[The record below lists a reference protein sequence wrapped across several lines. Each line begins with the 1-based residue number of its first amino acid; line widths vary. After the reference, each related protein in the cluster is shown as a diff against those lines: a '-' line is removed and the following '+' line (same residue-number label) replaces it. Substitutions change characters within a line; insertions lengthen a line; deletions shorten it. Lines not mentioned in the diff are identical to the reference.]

1 MSDAIHLLIPFA
13 VTASPAC
20 VQALEGL
27 ALPALRRLL
36 GQLKVERE
44 DIGEPGDLSMPN
56 ERALARALGLPDTDG
71 RIPWAAW
78 QLRAQGKD
86 PGTGPWAWLTPCH
99 WKVGADHITLPPPQH
114 LELHEEESRTLMEAM
129 RPYFEEDGLELTWD
143 APDRWLA
150 QGEMLH
156 DLACASLDRVVG
168 ARVDD
173 WLPRQREA
181 RPLRRLQQEMQMF
194 LYTHPANEAREAAR
208 RPTVNSFWVSGA
220 GALPANA
227 PARAP
232 AGLKVEARLRDA
244 ALDGDW
250 TAWAAVWREID
261 AHELPRLA
269 HALDQGRPV
278 TLTLCGERGSRTWIQ
293 RPGQRLWHRATAGL
307 RAPTLAAALDKL

>member
-13 VTASPAC
+13 VTASPGCA
-20 VQALEGL
+20 QALEGL

-36 GQLKVERE
+36 GRLAVDRE
-44 DIGEPGDLSMPN
+44 DLGTLGDLSMPH
-56 ERALARALGLPDTDG
+56 ERALARAIGLPATDG

-78 QLRAQGKD
+78 QLRSEGRD
-86 PGTGPWAWLTPCH
+86 PGTAPWAWLTPCH
-99 WKVGADHITLPPPQH
+99 WEVGADRITMRAPQH
-114 LELHEEESRTLMEAM
+114 LQLGEAESRTLMEAM
-129 RPYFEEDGLELTWD
+129 QPYFEEDGMALTWD

-156 DLACASLDRVVG
+156 ELACASLERVVG
-168 ARVDD
+168 AVVDD

-208 RPTVNSFWVSGA
+208 LPTVNSFWVSGA
-220 GALPANA
+220 GSLPEDA
-227 PARAP
+227 PAHMP
-232 AGLKVEARLRDA
+232 AGLKMETRLRDA

-250 TAWAAVWREID
+250 TAWTAVWREID
-261 AHELPRLA
+261 THELPRLA
-269 HALDQGRPV
+269 AALDHGRPV

-293 RPGQRLWHRATAGL
+293 RHGQRLWHRATAGL
-307 RAPTLAAALDKL
+307 RAPSLAAALDKL